1 MKPITVLHLITGLNT
16 GGAEMALFR
25 LLSAMDRD
33 IFDVQ
38 VVCMIPIGPVGK
50 KIQDMGIPVTSL
62 DMNPGYPTVG
72 GFLKLLGILN
82 KFRPNIFQTWLYHA
96 DLLGLLAGKLLGIK
110 NIIWNIRSTHM
121 EFEQY
126 GWISGLVFK
135 ICALFSSWPKAVVVN
150 SQMGQLVHTKSGY
163 HPKEWVCIP
172 NGINTDQFRPDT
184 EARISLRQ
192 EWNVADNEFLIGLI
206 GRFDPMKAHP
216 VFFKAAAIVQANH
229 PNTRFVCVGEGPA
242 SYFTEMKKI
251 ASQLKLSN
259 VLWPGLRTDMPAV
272 YNALDLLVSSSLFGE
287 GFPNVVA
294 EAMSCGKPCVVSDVG
309 DSNMLVAD
317 SGLCVRPGKPE
328 DLAQAVEQMLEKSA
342 AERAK
347 LGEKARQRIAENF
360 SLEKMAHAYSTLY
373 RHFAQDLP

>member
-1 MKPITVLHLITGLNT
+1 
-16 GGAEMALFR
+16 MALLR
-25 LLSAMDRD
+25 LLADMDRKV
-33 IFDVQ
+33 FDAQ

-50 KIQDMGIPVTSL
+50 RIQALGIPVISL

-72 GFLKLLGILN
+72 GFLKLLGILK

-96 DLLGLLAGKLLGIK
+96 DLLGLVAAKLLGIK

-163 HPKEWVCIP
+163 HPKEWICIP

-184 EARISLRQ
+184 KARMSVRQ
-192 EWNVADNEFLIGLI
+192 EWDVANNEFLAGMI

-216 VFFKAAAIVQANH
+216 VFLKAAAIVQANY
-229 PNTRFVCVGEGPA
+229 PNTCFVCIGEGPA
-242 SYFTEMKKI
+242 SYFTEMKKL
-251 ASQLKLSN
+251 ASQLKLFN

-294 EAMSCGKPCVVSDVG
+294 EAMACGKPCVVTDVG
-309 DSNMLVAD
+309 DANMLVAN
-317 SGLCVRPGKPE
+317 SGICVHPGRPE
-328 DLAQAVEQMLEKSA
+328 DLAQAIEQMLGKSA
-342 AERAK
+342 TERAK
-347 LGEKARQRIAENF
+347 LGEKARQRIIENYNM
-360 SLEKMAHAYSTLY
+360 EKMSQAYSALY
-373 RHFAQDLP
+373 KRLA